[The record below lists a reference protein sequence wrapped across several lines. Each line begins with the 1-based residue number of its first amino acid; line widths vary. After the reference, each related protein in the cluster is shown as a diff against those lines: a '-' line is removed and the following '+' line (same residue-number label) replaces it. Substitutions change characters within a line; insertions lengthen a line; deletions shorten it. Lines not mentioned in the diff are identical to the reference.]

1 MPASVTIFGSTGS
14 IGVSSLRVI
23 RSLGERF
30 SIYGLSCFNNL
41 DALERQIREFS
52 PAVVAVGD
60 TDVCTGD
67 RYRMLAANFP
77 DVEFLEG
84 AEGILE
90 LSRRK
95 VDTVISAIVGAA
107 GMMPTL
113 ESIPHTRRIALANK
127 ETLVMSGEIIGR
139 CVREHG
145 VELIPVDSEH
155 SAVFTLLEHM
165 ERTDVARIILT
176 ASGGSLRDLPLEELE
191 YASPEMALAHPTW
204 NMGSKIT
211 VDSATLMNKGLEV
224 IEAYHLFG
232 MPLDQIG
239 VLIHPQSIVHS
250 IVEYCDGSYLAQMS
264 RPDMRGPIAL
274 ALAYP
279 ERLPEAV
286 EPLRM
291 DQIASLTFEQPDLK
305 NFPCLDLAYQALQTG
320 GTMPAAMNAANETA
334 VHAFLEHRIRF
345 TDIPKIIARVMSA
358 HAVMPAQA
366 IGAIVEADLWARA
379 ISQEAIRA

>member
-224 IEAYHLFG
+224 IEAHFLFD
-232 MPLDQIG
+232 MEYDRIS
-239 VLIHPQSIVHS
+239 VLIHPESIIHSMVETRDGGVHA
-250 IVEYCDGSYLAQMS
+250 YLS
-264 RPDMRGPIAL
+264 VTDMALPIHNAL
-274 ALAYP
+274 LYP
-279 ERLPEAV
+279 EKEENPFGKLDLLKHGA
-286 EPLRM
+286 
-291 DQIASLTFEQPDLK
+291 LTFREFEPARY
-305 NFPCLDLAYQALQTG
+305 PALELCYEAGRQG
-320 GTMPAAMNAANETA
+320 GTMPAVLNAANETA
-334 VHAFLEHRIRF
+334 VRRYLNGEIRF
-345 TDIPKIIARVMSA
+345 TDIA
-358 HAVMPAQA
+358 
-366 IGAIVEADLWARA
+366 GIVEKVMAVHRSDDDAGLNDIINADAWARA
-379 ISQEAIRA
+379 EAYSITRG